1 MYSLLRNTQDS
12 ENQIFTTCTI
22 GNSNTKQDDKE
33 ILNPYSMAKI
43 EGSDILQKVLRDSG
57 SFVSIVKQDLVPNR
71 CYTNR
76 TISLQFA
83 NGNMTTVPTALM
95 RINSDSFQEL

>member
-1 MYSLLRNTQDS
+1 
-12 ENQIFTTCTI
+12 
-22 GNSNTKQDDKE
+22 
-33 ILNPYSMAKI
+33 MAKI